1 MADAKV
7 EISLDREKAAET
19 FDAMGHA
26 FLAAAR
32 QFRDPPFPTA
42 TFYIVID
49 EACVH
54 TIQGFAQQEGE
65 GELLEV
71 GSCPHGCRIHV
82 DLVWVGKGGLTS
94 EEVTALQLRRKR
106 EN

>member
-1 MADAKV
+1 MAEAKR
-7 EISLDREKAAET
+7 ETSRAREKTAET

-42 TFYIVID
+42 IFYIVLD

-54 TIQGFAQQEGE
+54 TIQGLAQQEGE

-82 DLVWVGKGGLTS
+82 DLVLVGKGGLTS
-94 EEVTALQLRRKR
+94 EQVTALQLRRKR
-106 EN
+106 ES